1 MNNIIFRQ
9 MLSQY
14 MAITINIFLEIK
26 YLITRNGHN
35 FISKPVEAYRIK
47 RDIPELLFRTLIF

>member
-1 MNNIIFRQ
+1 

-26 YLITRNGHN
+26 YLIKRNGHN